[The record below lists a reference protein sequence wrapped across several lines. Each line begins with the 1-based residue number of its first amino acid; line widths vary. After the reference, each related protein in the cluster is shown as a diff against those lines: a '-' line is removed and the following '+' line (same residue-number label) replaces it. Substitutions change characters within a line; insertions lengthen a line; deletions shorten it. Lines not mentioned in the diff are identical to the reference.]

1 YPNADPPVSLS
12 APGIDPPHGD
22 RAGDYQPPLPR
33 YGAPRTV
40 PARDPPPLRPD
51 PRVRQAPFSSTY
63 PGGGQSVLMSPSR
76 MASVATT
83 ASVSPPAT
91 LAGPIVS
98 ALDRWLSEA
107 VQPAAQKWFGQPI
120 TGIKQISAYSCRGMN
135 GNPRAHISE
144 HAFGNALDIASFTLA
159 D

>member
-1 YPNADPPVSLS
+1 RYMQSAPAAYPRGEPPVSLS
-12 APGIDPPHGD
+12 APGIEAPSGD
-22 RAGDYQPPLPR
+22 REGDYQAPLPR

-40 PARDPPPLRPD
+40 PAREPAPLRPG
-51 PRVRQAPFSSTY
+51 PRPPQAPVSSHY

-91 LAGPIVS
+91 LACPIVS
-98 ALDRWLSEA
+98 ALDRWISDA
-107 VQPAAQKWFGQPI
+107 VQPAAMKWFGQPV

-135 GNPRAHISE
+135 GNPNAHIS
-144 HAFGNALDIASFTLA
+144 
-159 D
+159 